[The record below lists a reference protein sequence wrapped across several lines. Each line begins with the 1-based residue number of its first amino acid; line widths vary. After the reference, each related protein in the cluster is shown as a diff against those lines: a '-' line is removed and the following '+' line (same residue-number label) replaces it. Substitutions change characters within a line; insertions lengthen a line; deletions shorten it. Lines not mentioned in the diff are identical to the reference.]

1 MGSCSSSIDQR
12 ANIIHSNLNTLPNH
26 VQNSENRPST
36 PPENRTNKFRFKF
49 DQRVLQKYHI
59 EALIGQGS
67 FSKVVRARHRL
78 TKVEYAVKIVSKPEN
93 EKSLTSNSQNAHDG
107 VQNHAQNNSS
117 TISKDLIREGSSE
130 KLCETELRVLRR
142 VRHRNII
149 QLVEVFESGIP
160 NQRVYLVM
168 EMCKGGELFD
178 RIVEHGPMLELPGAR
193 AVSQILDGVRYLH
206 NLAIVHRDLKLEN
219 ILYCHSDPNNKRLV
233 ITDFGLAKINA
244 RPGDRMHTTC
254 GTPEYIAPEL
264 LKRIP
269 YTKAV
274 DSWAVGVV
282 SFAVL
287 AGMMPFEDDDRIE
300 LYRKIL
306 HGRMAWD
313 EDAWQGISGR
323 ARDFVKKLIT
333 VDENLRM
340 SAAEASRHPFIQAV
354 KEYDQ
359 QMESGVKNQNS
370 QKERRAGSRHSDH
383 SGKTDKS
390 QRSLRSQHRRVRE
403 DELDQLLQKY
413 ETQIDK

>member
-160 NQRVYLVM
+160 NQRVYL
-168 EMCKGGELFD
+168 
-178 RIVEHGPMLELPGAR
+178 
-193 AVSQILDGVRYLH
+193 AVVACHVIIL
-206 NLAIVHRDLKLEN
+206 K
-219 ILYCHSDPNNKRLV
+219 
-233 ITDFGLAKINA
+233 
-244 RPGDRMHTTC
+244 
-254 GTPEYIAPEL
+254 
-264 LKRIP
+264 
-269 YTKAV
+269 
-274 DSWAVGVV
+274 
-282 SFAVL
+282 
-287 AGMMPFEDDDRIE
+287 
-300 LYRKIL
+300 
-306 HGRMAWD
+306 
-313 EDAWQGISGR
+313 
-323 ARDFVKKLIT
+323 
-333 VDENLRM
+333 
-340 SAAEASRHPFIQAV
+340 
-354 KEYDQ
+354 
-359 QMESGVKNQNS
+359 
-370 QKERRAGSRHSDH
+370 
-383 SGKTDKS
+383 
-390 QRSLRSQHRRVRE
+390 
-403 DELDQLLQKY
+403 
-413 ETQIDK
+413 